1 MNSNRKF
8 DVSLVGTLLSDITN
22 LNAFVLTPAVQI
34 CLVRAL
40 KEIKFSFS
48 TSVNSTFSLLK
59 VPNESFEGNLD
70 SANQFN
76 NSMTSLCQ
84 SSHP

>member
-22 LNAFVLTPAVQI
+22 LNAFALTPPVQI
-34 CLVRAL
+34 CRVRAL

-48 TSVNSTFSLLK
+48 TSVTSTFSLLK

-70 SANQFN
+70 SAN
-76 NSMTSLCQ
+76 
-84 SSHP
+84 

>member
-40 KEIKFSFS
+40 KGLKEINFSFS
-48 TSVNSTFSLLK
+48 TSVTSTFSLLK

-70 SANQFN
+70 SAN
-76 NSMTSLCQ
+76 
-84 SSHP
+84 